1 MINCAEYFLCKLP
14 TKVQPFITSGK
25 SGFLSFTPF
34 IQMMTCC
41 KRSDKSK
48 LLDEDSGDEGNFIK
62 QSDIKQK
69 TLLDPKA
76 GVSSDAITAIK
87 N

>member
-1 MINCAEYFLCKLP
+1 
-14 TKVQPFITSGK
+14 
-25 SGFLSFTPF
+25 
-34 IQMMTCC
+34 MMTCC

-76 GVSSDAITAIK
+76 GVSSDAVSAIK